1 MSVGHAASSGSD
13 AQLLPGDTPI
23 GKIDLTAQL
32 IHGVTPIVSIDL
44 TLADAN
50 KPAGGNQ
57 LTPIFSVPLVLQH
70 GSAEHTHLF
79 MSAKSNAA
87 FQCHKC
93 KLTVWG
99 ERFRCT
105 RDVMTV
111 VCPYVLC
118 PGCHKAH
125 KALAK
130 SAQGIKP
137 ATSTAKSSK
146 ERKVAAAT
154 TLTPSN
160 GVVKTA
166 MIPIMSAVIPAPT
179 TPASVNGAGA
189 SKRKVLSPSVNGPP
203 VAGDKIL
210 KTLESVAKALDESS
224 KLSQNPPLT
233 QISGQKNKQQ

>member
-1 MSVGHAASSGSD
+1 MY
-13 AQLLPGDTPI
+13 L
-23 GKIDLTAQL
+23 
-32 IHGVTPIVSIDL
+32 
-44 TLADAN
+44 
-50 KPAGGNQ
+50 
-57 LTPIFSVPLVLQH
+57 
-70 GSAEHTHLF
+70 
-79 MSAKSNAA
+79 
-87 FQCHKC
+87 
-93 KLTVWG
+93 
-99 ERFRCT
+99 
-105 RDVMTV
+105 
-111 VCPYVLC
+111 
-118 PGCHKAH
+118 
-125 KALAK
+125 ALAK

-137 ATSTAKSSK
+137 ATSTAKSPK
-146 ERKVAAAT
+146 DGKVAAAT

-203 VAGDKIL
+203 VAEDKIL